1 MKPRDKQHEK
11 AEAARNREAI
21 ARDNAAAALRKRA
34 EAALK
39 LERQR
44 RHKEAI
50 ARVDDLAA
58 THKESALV
66 LHLAGYI
73 HDAAARRA
81 VSAGDSQT
89 MSRHIVTAHNHLDK
103 ARRLVP
109 NCIAISNLFANVL
122 LMAVKPDEAEKMARA
137 AVNMASPVDPAD
149 NSVLYT
155 VRSNAAMDQ
164 RVEDCR
170 KSARDTLSTIE
181 RYIPRFVRNKAL
193 ELDAQGPSSEAVKKA
208 KELAKRHPSSSRAQ
222 LLSAHMQLRRICS
235 LGPGMDR
242 RPLLDSIRKD
252 VEEAIA
258 SSFGGSLVF
267 ALFHAKL
274 CFVLGLYKTFSFEC
288 IRAFAMTETV
298 DPNLEDVPPDSV
310 QGDELNDRVDSVYN
324 ELVCLLLKLSV
335 VADGF
340 WRSMPSEEQD
350 GFLSVRLVELHKYY
364 DTNFRNYGWDAE
376 ATIADALSFAK
387 SNKSWRFWVCPSCA
401 GNESLLDPDTLLE
414 HMNSKHLPGLLSVF
428 GSERSQ
434 YIITD
439 VYLDQI
445 TFYQDSEGDHFCR
458 FNKADYVLKHL
469 SLPSGELSFS
479 ELKEEK
485 CIRLKEILEEIED
498 KLKLLPADK
507 CSSEFD
513 EARREVQNLWFQF
526 VEISMFDYRLII
538 MAFAKPFIWTK
549 LLQSLSKDKAASKIS
564 NDDIDVIFSRGE
576 VHAEDRMGRQ
586 PNSNIA
592 DVQSGVN
599 SASNLLGQVVTGS
612 LSLSSEQTTIIS
624 IYQKSIEALD
634 KDTNGIFILN
644 FIIQMLWNLRC
655 FRDEFLKRRP
665 ACTLPSHEGPCI
677 SQMLHAIFTA
687 WEKDDHHITDSL
699 ISIRDTICKV
709 LDDSTVV
716 QNVEV
721 NTSSYV
727 VTNIL
732 NGLKMPEVFL
742 EIHLVNFPCDTKV
755 FETLRQAANPE
766 KELCNK
772 EIICGEDKSFTD
784 DKCRQA
790 DQFPVSM
797 PEFSTLAVHIVPSE
811 EGHQN
816 TFLKAIL
823 SDPDLVFFRIWNTT
837 PDKVKLK
844 CTFVSMISL
853 GVTQQIYQFGRLVSI
868 VRNQNKWLLFIY
880 DKAEAIEFNSLE
892 ELVDRYAPYLDEIHP
907 GVCFFDNVKIA
918 R

>member
-1 MKPRDKQHEK
+1 MKPRDNAAAARREK
-11 AEAARNREAI
+11 AEAARNLEAI
-21 ARDNAAAALRKRA
+21 ARDNAALRKRA

-39 LERQR
+39 LERHG

-50 ARVDDLAA
+50 ACVDDLAA
-58 THKESALV
+58 KHKESALV

-73 HDAAARRA
+73 HDAAAWRA
-81 VSAGDSQT
+81 VRARDPQT
-89 MSRHIVTAHNHLDK
+89 MSHHLAIAHDHLAK
-103 ARRLVP
+103 AKRLVP
-109 NCIAISNLFANVL
+109 NCIAISDL
-122 LMAVKPDEAEKMARA
+122 LASELSTSMKPDEAEKMARE

-155 VRSNAAMDQ
+155 VRSNTTRDQ
-164 RVEDCR
+164 RVEGCR
-170 KSARDTLSTIE
+170 KAARDNLSRIE
-181 RYIPRFVRNKAL
+181 SFIPPFIRKKAF
-193 ELDAQGPSSEAVKKA
+193 DFYAQGASEALKNA

-222 LLSAHMQLRRICS
+222 LLSAHMQLRRMRS
-235 LGPGMDR
+235 LDPGMDR
-242 RPLLDSIRKD
+242 RLLLDRIRKD

-274 CFVLGLYKTFSFEC
+274 CFVLGAYETFSFEC

-298 DPNLEDVPPDSV
+298 DPNLEDVPPESV
-310 QGDELNDRVDSVYN
+310 QGDEFQDRVNSLHN
-324 ELVCLLLKLSV
+324 ELECLLEKLFL

-340 WRSMPSEEQD
+340 RRSMASEEQD
-350 GFLSVRLVELHKYY
+350 SFLSVRLVELQKYY

-376 ATIADALSFAK
+376 TTIADALSFAK
-387 SNKSWRFWVCPSCA
+387 SNMSWRFWVCPSCA
-401 GNESLLDPDTLLE
+401 GNELLLDPDTLLE
-414 HMNSKHLPGLLSVF
+414 HMNSKHLPRLLSVF
-428 GSERSQ
+428 GSERREC
-434 YIITD
+434 IILD
-439 VYLDQI
+439 DYLDQI
-445 TFYQDSEGDHFCR
+445 TFYQDSEGDHFFC
-458 FNKADYVLKHL
+458 FNKADYVFKYL

-485 CIRLKEILEEIED
+485 CIGGKEILEEIED

-507 CSSEFD
+507 SSTEFD
-513 EARREVQNLWFQF
+513 EARRKVQDLWFQF

-549 LLQSLSKDKAASKIS
+549 LLQSLSEDKAASKIS
-564 NDDIDVIFSRGE
+564 NDNIDVIFPRGYVKSE
-576 VHAEDRMGRQ
+576 LHVEDRMGRQ
-586 PNSNIA
+586 PNSNMA

-599 SASNLLGQVVTGS
+599 SASNLLGS
-612 LSLSSEQTTIIS
+612 LSQSSEQTTIIS
-624 IYQKSIEALD
+624 IYRKSIEALD

-665 ACTLPSHEGPCI
+665 VCTLPSHEGPCI

-709 LDDSTVV
+709 LVDSTVV

-721 NTSSYV
+721 NTSYYI

-742 EIHLVNFPCDTKV
+742 EIHFVNFPCDTKV

-772 EIICGEDKSFTD
+772 EIICGEDKSFAD
-784 DKCRQA
+784 DKCRQV

-811 EGHQN
+811 EGNQN
-816 TFLKAIL
+816 TFLEAIL
-823 SDPDLVFFRIWNTT
+823 SDPDLVFFRIRNTT
-837 PDKVKLK
+837 PDTVKLK

-853 GVTQQIYQFGRLVSI
+853 GVTQQIYQFGV
-868 VRNQNKWLLFIY
+868 LLF
-880 DKAEAIEFNSLE
+880 L
-892 ELVDRYAPYLDEIHP
+892 
-907 GVCFFDNVKIA
+907 GWCWDNTVYK
-918 R
+918 RKSWHCSEV